1 MLRLRTSLRSPSPLA
16 ALRNH
21 PHPHPRRTYASAAP
35 HKKQQDPW
43 QQFEAVQKE
52 HARILQV
59 VQFKVALARQT
70 FDEVRVDLR
79 ARAHST
85 LLTGAQHSDASK
97 SDARLSKLLKNSGP
111 LTRAWQRWL
120 SVHKVRPPRAT
131 PRHPSVLPA
140 HSPEIQ

>member
-16 ALRNH
+16 LLRTYAH
-21 PHPHPRRTYASAAP
+21 PRPHPRRTYASAAP

-70 FDEVRVDLR
+70 FDEVRFDSR
-79 ARAHST
+79 ARSFDVAHGRT
-85 LLTGAQHSDASK
+85 A
-97 SDARLSKLLKNSGP
+97 
-111 LTRAWQRWL
+111 
-120 SVHKVRPPRAT
+120 
-131 PRHPSVLPA
+131 
-140 HSPEIQ
+140 